1 MKKIYNKFKNWL
13 ADKPKWIQWTLGTNI
28 GHIVISSAIMIICS
42 QLAEYVARD
51 PFNTIAV
58 VFFFIT
64 LAQIAFFTI
73 VGVINSIKDI
83 K

>member
-1 MKKIYNKFKNWL
+1 
-13 ADKPKWIQWTLGTNI
+13 LGVLI
-28 GHIVISSAIMIICS
+28 FS

-51 PFNTIAV
+51 PYNTIAI

-73 VGVINSIKDI
+73 VGIIGAIKDG
-83 K
+83 KK

>member
-13 ADKPKWIQWTLGTNI
+13 ANKPKWIQWILGTNI
-28 GHIVISSAIMIICS
+28 GHIVISSLGVLIFS

-51 PFNTIAV
+51 PYNTIAV

-64 LAQIAFFTI
+64 LTQIAFFTI
-73 VGVINSIKDI
+73 AGVINSIKDI

>member
-13 ADKPKWIQWTLGTNI
+13 ANKPKWIQWILGTNI
-28 GHIVISSAIMIICS
+28 DHIVISSLGVLIFS

-51 PFNTIAV
+51 PYNTIAV

-73 VGVINSIKDI
+73 AGVINSIKDI